1 MDATTSAIL
10 VQVGKSIFSS
20 FPAWG
25 VGGGIIGSIITILI
39 KNRLELNSENKRR
52 IRDEKEKQYKA
63 FLNNLLGF
71 FEKWK
76 DDALQLQFMWEVYA
90 NASVYASDEV
100 LRLAYNYIKS
110 FDKAKPVND
119 DERQQIYAN
128 LVITIRSELNKIT
141 GGSKSEL
148 KAEEIKIYGFDNVD
162 EKVKKQF
169 LDNMHP
175 NIKL

>member
-10 VQVGKSIFSS
+10 VQTGKFIVSS
-20 FPAWG
+20 FPTWG
-25 VGGGIIGSIITILI
+25 VGGIIGSVITILI

-90 NASVYASDEV
+90 NAAVYASDEV
-100 LRLAYNYIKS
+100 LRLAYSYIKS
-110 FDKAKPVND
+110 FDKTKPVND

-128 LVITIRSELNKIT
+128 LVITIRNELNKIT
-141 GGSKSEL
+141 GGSKSKL

-169 LDNMHP
+169 FDNMHP
-175 NIKL
+175 KINL